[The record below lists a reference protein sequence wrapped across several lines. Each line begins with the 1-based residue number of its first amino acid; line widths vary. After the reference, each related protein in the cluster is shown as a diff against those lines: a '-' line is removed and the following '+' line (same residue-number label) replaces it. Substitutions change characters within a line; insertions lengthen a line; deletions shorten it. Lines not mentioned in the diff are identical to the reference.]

1 MTRRRQLIW
10 PWIAAVV
17 LQVPAGVGLGLVAQ
31 QANAA
36 TAIPMQPAGTQGRSV
51 GTTPQPLPWQAEHY
65 RLGPGDAL
73 SLQFLDP
80 GAAALAGPVT
90 ILSDGTA
97 TVGLL
102 GSVDLAGLSLSQA
115 QQMLRQLYSR
125 YLRRPDL
132 ILAVVTPWP
141 LRVTVLGEVERPGF
155 YELPP
160 TGATAVSAIQAA
172 GGATLQANLK
182 DVVLQRQDGLQ
193 QKGHL
198 DLAAL
203 LLEGDQRQN
212 PLLFDGD
219 NLRVGRLSE
228 QMVADPQVLAMAA
241 TNLRPATISV
251 NVIGEV
257 RSPGRMQL
265 PAGTAMVEAVL
276 AAGGAV
282 PWRGQTSQ
290 AELVRVSRDG
300 TTRREFITLR
310 SKQDVSVAFNPPLQN
325 NDTVI
330 IHRSLYGKSLDVLNQ
345 VLVPLATVGNYWWL
359 YRSFQQ

>member
-90 ILSDGTA
+90 ILSD
-97 TVGLL
+97 
-102 GSVDLAGLSLSQA
+102 
-115 QQMLRQLYSR
+115 
-125 YLRRPDL
+125 
-132 ILAVVTPWP
+132 
-141 LRVTVLGEVERPGF
+141 
-155 YELPP
+155 
-160 TGATAVSAIQAA
+160 
-172 GGATLQANLK
+172 
-182 DVVLQRQDGLQ
+182 
-193 QKGHL
+193 
-198 DLAAL
+198 
-203 LLEGDQRQN
+203 
-212 PLLFDGD
+212 
-219 NLRVGRLSE
+219 
-228 QMVADPQVLAMAA
+228 
-241 TNLRPATISV
+241 
-251 NVIGEV
+251 
-257 RSPGRMQL
+257 
-265 PAGTAMVEAVL
+265 GTAMVEAVL